1 LNIFFIKKHIELKYN
16 ITFTTFFYIFNTI
29 LLIMTKFLPFLIAF
43 LAITISLNAQ
53 VIYFNDFSDG
63 LGEMTAVDNDKR
75 TVDSRV
81 AAIGPSF
88 SVANFNAA
96 RGNVASATSWFA
108 PVGRADNWL
117 ITPKLKIEGENVVFS
132 WKGFAQDAQFRD
144 GYRVKVSTTDNEL
157 ASFKDELLVV
167 RMENAA
173 WTERALDLS
182 KYKDQEIYIAF
193 QHDSDDMFILRLD
206 DILVFNRYANDAAIN
221 TMTFDKRT
229 CLINQPIQK
238 VSFNV
243 VNEGVQPITSFT
255 AELTYKDE
263 TTIHQFSNLNISTG
277 TSQNF
282 TIDREFRFN
291 QDVHLVSIEIVDVN
305 DVEDDNTNN
314 NTTQRIFESNEFL
327 PEYSGTDTKGLQH
340 SIHEDLNAGK
350 VVVLDFFASWCGPC
364 EFSTPALTRL
374 YENNKDI
381 LKVYG
386 ITVEP
391 TDTDAIVEALPWGAT
406 YPKFSYTPLNRS
418 AYIHYASCLELN
430 SGGGIP
436 FFIML
441 CPSDLYESNI
451 TATQVGFNPQTT
463 ETTTF
468 AKWAADAQVCQMTT
482 SVDDIIAA
490 IEGLR
495 VKPNPASNYI
505 ELDIITESFIDVSI
519 IDNLGR
525 VVKNV
530 SQSSNIIEIN
540 ELPVGTYHLQAKT
553 GDKTYQS
560 RFIKQ

>member
-1 LNIFFIKKHIELKYN
+1 
-16 ITFTTFFYIFNTI
+16 
-29 LLIMTKFLPFLIAF
+29 MTKFLPFLISF
-43 LAITISLNAQ
+43 FIMTLSLNSQ
-53 VIYFNDFSDG
+53 VIYFNDFTEG

-75 TVDSRV
+75 TLDSRV

-88 SVANFNAA
+88 SVANFNEA

-108 PVGRADNWL
+108 PVGKADNWL
-117 ITPKLKIEGENVVFS
+117 ITPKLSIDGDNVVFT
-132 WKGFAQDAQFRD
+132 WKAFAQDAQFRD
-144 GYRVKVSTTDNEL
+144 GYRVKVSTTNNEL
-157 ASFKDELLVV
+157 ASFTDELLVV
-167 RMENAA
+167 RMENGA
-173 WTERALDLS
+173 WTERALDLTS
-182 KYKDQEIYIAF
+182 YKGKEIYIAF

-206 DILVFNRYANDAAIN
+206 DILVFNRFANDAAVKSL
-221 TMTFDKRT
+221 TFDRGT
-229 CLINQPIQK
+229 CLVNQSIQK
-238 VSFNV
+238 VSFDLI
-243 VNEGVQPITSFT
+243 NEGVQPITSFT

-263 TTIHQFSNLNISTG
+263 TTIHIFSDLNISTG
-277 TSQNF
+277 TTQNF
-282 TIDREFRFN
+282 SIDREFRFN
-291 QDVHLVSIEIVDVN
+291 QDIHLVSLEIVDVN
-305 DVEDDNTNN
+305 DVEDDNTGNN
-314 NTTQRIFESNEFL
+314 ITQRIFETNEFL
-327 PEYSGTDTKGLQH
+327 PEYSGIDTKGLEH

-386 ITVEP
+386 ITVEA

-418 AYIHYASCLELN
+418 AYIHYASCLNLN

-463 ETTTF
+463 ESTTF
-468 AKWAADAQVCQMTT
+468 AQWVANAKVCQMTT

-490 IEGLR
+490 IEGFS

-505 ELDIITESFIDVSI
+505 ELDINTESFIDVSI

-540 ELPVGTYHLQAKT
+540 ELPVGTYHLHAKT